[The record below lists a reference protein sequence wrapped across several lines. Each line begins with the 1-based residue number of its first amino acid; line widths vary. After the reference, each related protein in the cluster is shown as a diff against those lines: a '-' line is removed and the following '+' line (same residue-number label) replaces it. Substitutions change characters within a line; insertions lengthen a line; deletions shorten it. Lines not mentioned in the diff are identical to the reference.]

1 MLSEFDGSVT
11 KLVEN
16 LSGQA
21 LKVQI
26 LDEQTKKLDRMK
38 DKILSNSET
47 QYIDEVLIRSV
58 GLKI

>member
-26 LDEQTKKLDRMK
+26 LDEQTKKLGRMK